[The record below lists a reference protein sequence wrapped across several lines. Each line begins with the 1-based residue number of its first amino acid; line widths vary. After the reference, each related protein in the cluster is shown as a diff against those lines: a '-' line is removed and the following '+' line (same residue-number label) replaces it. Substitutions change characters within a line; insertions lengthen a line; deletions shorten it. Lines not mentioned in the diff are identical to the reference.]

1 MKKLEITEK
10 RYIANVTNSIKG
22 GEANKIKYKEMF
34 EKSEPRFC
42 KCCGKQFTYA
52 ERTKGTY
59 CSRSC
64 AAKINNKG
72 RIHSLA
78 SKEKVRET
86 MKKWAAEKYRVPKI
100 HECKCVVCDTLFVH
114 KVKTTKTCSV
124 QCLKKMSSKNGIKAG
139 RLSTVSFLNR
149 RCRSKIEIQFAELL
163 KQYFPDILTNKRI
176 FFEYDAD
183 IIIPSLKL
191 AIKNQ

>member
-86 MKKWAAEKYRVPKI
+86 MKNGLLRSIEYLKYMNANV
-100 HECKCVVCDTLFVH
+100 LFVIPYLCI
-114 KVKTTKTCSV
+114 K
-124 QCLKKMSSKNGIKAG
+124 SKRQKHVLCN
-139 RLSTVSFLNR
+139 V
-149 RCRSKIEIQFAELL
+149 
-163 KQYFPDILTNKRI
+163 
-176 FFEYDAD
+176 
-183 IIIPSLKL
+183 
-191 AIKNQ
+191 